1 MSIWNY
7 PSTGHSRRRPRG
19 GHRCRLSLEPLEDRT
34 APAVFTVS
42 NLNDS
47 GAGSLRQAIND
58 ANAVADADTIVFAN
72 GLTGSINLTLPGA
85 ENANAGGDLDIL
97 NPVAIQGPGANV
109 LTVRQTIGDERV
121 FDVRPAAGAAVSIAG
136 LTITGG
142 NGSNGGGGGIN
153 LTSAAVLT
161 LSAVE
166 VTGNTSS
173 SNGGGGVR
181 QATGILTVLNSTIAN
196 NSVGPSLTGGGMR
209 IVSGTAT
216 ITNTTISGNSAD
228 GDGGGVLVFG
238 GDVAIR
244 NSTIAGN
251 SSTANGAGISI
262 AAGGTATL
270 SSTIVAANNPAAA
283 GDVNGIVLAASDHNL
298 IGVNTGL
305 VGITNGTNGNLI
317 GTAATPINPLL
328 APLQLNGGPTRA
340 HALLA
345 GSPAL
350 NAGFDSVG
358 LASDQRGIPFLRLF
372 GTGVEIGAFEA
383 QPNPQPTAQAFQ
395 AAIQAVTLLEPSGAR
410 LAAVAFGDVNG
421 DNVSDIV
428 LAFRL
433 RSNKLLLATFE
444 GVSGKVVGAFQPFA
458 AAAPSGAHVQLVPI
472 NLNAD
477 TALEIGLVVTPA
489 GLGVPHISA
498 FTVAGARA
506 L

>member
-1 MSIWNY
+1 MSISNY
-7 PSTGHSRRRPRG
+7 PRVSPSRRRPACAPRP
-19 GHRCRLSLEPLEDRT
+19 RLNLEPLEDRT
-34 APAVFTVS
+34 APAVFMVS
-42 NLNDS
+42 NLNDG
-47 GAGSLRQAIND
+47 GAGSLRQAIAD
-58 ANAVADADTIVFAN
+58 ANAAADADTIIFAA
-72 GLTGSINLTLPGA
+72 GLAGTINLTLPGA
-85 ENANAGGDLDIL
+85 DNTNSGGDLDIL
-97 NPVAIQGPGANV
+97 NPVSIQGPGATAV
-109 LTVRQTIGDERV
+109 AVSQTVGNERV
-121 FDVRPAAGAAVSIAG
+121 FDVRPGAGAAVSISG

-142 NGSNGGGGGIN
+142 NGNNGGGGGVN
-153 LTSAAVLT
+153 LTTAAALT

-181 QATGILTVLNSTIAN
+181 QGAGVLTVLNSTIAN
-196 NSVGPSLTGGGMR
+196 NSVGPALTGGGMR
-209 IVSGTAT
+209 IVSGSAT

-238 GDVAIR
+238 GDVTIR

-251 SSTANGAGISI
+251 TGTTGAGLSI

-270 SSTIVAANNPAAA
+270 SSTIVAGNNPMAA
-283 GDVNGIVLAASDHNL
+283 GDVGGIVLAASDHNL

-317 GTAATPINPLL
+317 GTAVTPIDPLL
-328 APLQLNGGPTRA
+328 GPLQLNGGQTRTR
-340 HALLA
+340 ALLA

-350 NAGFDSVG
+350 DKGFDSVG
-358 LASDQRGIPFLRLF
+358 LASDQRGIPFLRLS
-372 GTGVEIGAFEA
+372 GVAADIGAFEV

-421 DNVSDIV
+421 DNANDIV

-433 RSNKLLLATFE
+433 RSNKLLIATFE
-444 GVSGKVVGAFQPFA
+444 GVSGKIVGVFQPFT
-458 AAAPSGAHVQLVPI
+458 AAAPSGARVQLVPI

-477 TALEIGLVVTPA
+477 PALEIGLVVSP
-489 GLGVPHISA
+489 GGFGVPRISA
-498 FTVAGARA
+498 FTMTGARI